1 MKSRLLTVLA
11 IAALVVGL
19 FGFSTPVQAA
29 AYGTSFVTSVTYMN
43 YGTGEAQ
50 LSFKFYA
57 AGSSTGIDISRP
69 NLGVNAASSL
79 YVGGLAELAS
89 GFQGSGMIVSSQP
102 LGATLV
108 QLPPG
113 GSAVKN
119 RPLSNGFS
127 GGASVVTIPTVLKNT
142 FSSNSIFTIQNIAQT
157 GADLTVEFI
166 PVSGS
171 PVVDTVTNLPSGAAK
186 YYDMG
191 TTPVI
196 AAGSFNGSVR
206 VTAKQTGTQNAGTI
220 IATSLELSTSN
231 NNAYAFEGTMVSGN
245 AVYMPTAF
253 CQFGAGGGIN
263 SAYAVQN
270 ASTSSNASVTVTY
283 AGGGVDGPHNILPGA
298 KLSFPGCGI
307 SGSVNTAGYIGA
319 AVITSTGAQIVAM
332 GKVGGNGLSTA
343 FVGIVNGS
351 EKVLLPYVRWTTTH
365 WTDGTRQ
372 QVNIAIQNVGAPIA
386 AGALSVRFYDAAGT
400 LAGTINNPSIIATG
414 AKWSTNASTINAEFG
429 YVGTTGGGAVVQG
442 PAGAQLAV
450 IARAATYIAPGVSA
464 AEDYNGIP
472 LP

>member
-11 IAALVVGL
+11 ITALVVGL
-19 FGFSTPVQAA
+19 FGFATPVQAV

-43 YGTGEAQ
+43 YGSGEAT
-50 LSFKFYA
+50 LSFMFYA
-57 AGSSTGIDISRP
+57 AGSSTGIPISRP

-79 YVGGLAELAS
+79 YVGGLTEIAS

-127 GGASVVTIPTVLKNT
+127 GGAAVVTIPTVLKNT
-142 FSSNSIFTIQNIAQT
+142 FGSNSIFTIQNIAQA

-206 VTAKQTGTQNAGTI
+206 VTAKQTGTQIAGSI
-220 IATSLELSTSN
+220 IGTSLELSTVN
-231 NNAYAFEGTMVSGN
+231 NNAYSFEGTMASGN
-245 AVYMPTAF
+245 TVYMPTAF
-253 CQFGAGGGIN
+253 CNWGAGVVN

-270 ASTSSNASVTVTY
+270 VSTSSNASVTVTY
-283 AGGGVDGPHNILPGA
+283 AGGGVDGPHQVLPGA

-307 SGSVNTAGYIGA
+307 SGTVNTAGYIGS
-319 AVITSTGAQIVAM
+319 AVITSTGAPIVAM
-332 GKVGGNGLSTA
+332 GKAFGGGYSTA
-343 FVGIVNGS
+343 FVGIIDGS
-351 EKVLLPYVRWTTTH
+351 EKVGLPYVRWTDSH
-365 WTDGTRQ
+365 WLDGTRQ
-372 QVNIAIQNVGAPIA
+372 RVYIAIQNVGTVIA
-386 AGALSVRFYDAAGT
+386 AGTLSVKFYDAAGT
-400 LAGTINNPSIIATG
+400 LVGTITNPSSIATG
-414 AKWSTNASTINAEFG
+414 AKWSTSAQTINTDFG
-429 YVGTTGGGAVVQG
+429 YVGTTGGGAIVQG
-442 PAGAQLAV
+442 PVSSKLAV
-450 IARAATYIAPGVSA
+450 IARAQTYLGPGIAT
-464 AEDYNGIP
+464 AEDYNGIS